1 MYAIVF
7 ILLLV
12 ALFHFSLY
20 YWNMDFPKKNKAPD
34 LDETKDLLENNLK
47 ELKQYSHG

>member
-1 MYAIVF
+1 MYAIGT
-7 ILLLV
+7 LLFLV

-20 YWNMDFPKKNKAPD
+20 YWNMDFPKKHKAPD
-34 LDETKDLLENNLK
+34 LSETKEMLETHLK